1 MVRKGNSC
9 SAPEKNARHR
19 LLSSHFFLSFFLSP
33 TPSIFISSYVSF
45 GYFFFFLHH
54 CTSVGRRSGA
64 GKTSDAHLL
73 TNTQR
78 IAITVTALRKRTKMM
93 KRRTKSDD
101 VVDGPPAALATSSGK
116 HLKREKRHSHDSS
129 KRLFPPSSSP
139 CVVQSEVEEEEQQLP
154 SGSALERPTDR
165 PTDSCMCKSHYSQLM
180 SGEDRQDTQKKETSP
195 VTLITESWTT
205 YIVGLFPRAIS
216 L

>member
-1 MVRKGNSC
+1 MRAIGYYL
-9 SAPEKNARHR
+9 PI
-19 LLSSHFFLSFFLSP
+19 SFFLSS

-116 HLKREKRHSHDSS
+116 HLKRGRKATQSRQ
-129 KRLFPPSSSP
+129 FQTIISP
-139 CVVQSEVEEEEQQLP
+139 
-154 SGSALERPTDR
+154 
-165 PTDSCMCKSHYSQLM
+165 
-180 SGEDRQDTQKKETSP
+180 
-195 VTLITESWTT
+195 
-205 YIVGLFPRAIS
+205 
-216 L
+216 